1 MPKAYEVA
9 IELRKLADSLE
20 LEPEAEVRKPVMGFY
35 HWGEPEKQHFLNVAR
50 LLPRP
55 LVKNYKDNDFTLYY
69 DTPALR
75 VYAKIPRKA
84 VCRLVKPAQPA
95 EFECDPILSA
105 EEESAVA

>member
-20 LEPEAEVRKPVMGFY
+20 CEPEAEITKPVMSFY
-35 HWGEPEKQHFLNVAR
+35 HWGEPGKQHFLNVVR

-55 LVKNYKDNDFTLYY
+55 LVKNYDDSDIMLDH

-75 VYAKIPRKA
+75 VYAKIQRSV
-84 VCRLVKPAQPA
+84 VCRMVKPAQPA
-95 EFECDPILSA
+95 EFECDPILSV
-105 EEESAVA
+105 EEEKALA